1 MRKLVALILVVI
13 PLSLSSQGLD
23 YDILKAIHD
32 PDPLPSDDFFRF
44 VSDANFYVYCGTP
57 VTLAIVGLATD
68 NDDML
73 MDAAFMAAG
82 TAVSYG
88 ITLGLKYTVKR
99 ERPFVAYPDDFAD
112 KSGHDYSDSW
122 SFPSGHSTT
131 GFATATS
138 LCLEYPRWYVIAPSC
153 LYAGTLAYSRM
164 HLGVHY
170 PSDVLT
176 GALIGS
182 GCAVLSHYV
191 NKKLTSN
198 TKRR

>member
-1 MRKLVALILVVI
+1 MKKLVALFLVVI

-23 YDILKAIHD
+23 YDILKAIHN

-44 VSDANFYVYCGTP
+44 VSNANVYVYCGTP

-73 MDAAFMAAG
+73 LDAAFMAAG

-88 ITLGLKYTVKR
+88 ITVGLKYTVKR
-99 ERPFVAYPDDFAD
+99 DRPFVEYPDDFAD
-112 KSGHDYSDSW
+112 KSGYDFSDSY

-131 GFATATS
+131 AFATATS
-138 LCLEYPRWYVIAPSC
+138 LCLEYPRWYIIAPSC

-191 NKKLTSN
+191 NKKLNSN
-198 TKRR
+198 AKRR

>member
-1 MRKLVALILVVI
+1 MKKVIALFLVVI

-23 YDILKAIHD
+23 YDILKAVHN
-32 PDPLPSDDFFRF
+32 PDPLTSDGFFRF

-73 MDAAFMAAG
+73 LDAAFMAVG

-88 ITLGLKYTVKR
+88 ITVGLKYTVR
-99 ERPFVAYPDDFAD
+99 RDRPFIEFPGDFAN
-112 KSGHDYSDSW
+112 KSGHDYTGSY

-131 GFATATS
+131 AFATATS
-138 LCLEYPRWYVIAPSC
+138 LCLEYPRWYIIAPSC

-164 HLGVHY
+164 NLGVHN
-170 PSDVLT
+170 PSDVLA

-182 GCAVLSHYV
+182 GCAVISHYV
-191 NKKLTSN
+191 NKKLTGSP
-198 TKRR
+198 KRH

>member
-1 MRKLVALILVVI
+1 MKRVIALLLVVI

-23 YDILKAIHD
+23 YDILKAIHN
-32 PDPLPSDDFFRF
+32 PDPLPSDGFFRF

-73 MDAAFMAAG
+73 LDAAFMAAG

-88 ITLGLKYTVKR
+88 ITVGLKYTIR
-99 ERPFVAYPDDFAD
+99 RDRPFVEFPGDFAN
-112 KSGHDYSDSW
+112 KSGHDYTDSY

-131 GFATATS
+131 AFATATS
-138 LCLEYPRWYVIAPSC
+138 LCLDYPRWYIIAPSC
-153 LYAGTLAYSRM
+153 LYACTLAYSRM
-164 HLGVHY
+164 HLGVHN
-170 PSDVLT
+170 PSDVLA

-182 GCAVLSHYV
+182 GCAVISHYV
-191 NKKLTSN
+191 NKKLTGN
-198 TKRR
+198 PKRR